1 MTVMGEIALEKL
13 MGYYEAVTG
22 EMLLLGDLWN
32 NSTCAD
38 SELQFSV
45 FSTESREGE
54 HTGLSSCSQEFMGWP
69 TPVLTHLQV
78 FPFTSSDFMAGIT
91 TII

>member
-1 MTVMGEIALEKL
+1 
-13 MGYYEAVTG
+13 MGYNAAITG

-32 NSTCAD
+32 NSACAD

-54 HTGLSSCSQEFMGWP
+54 HTGLSSCSQEFMG
-69 TPVLTHLQV
+69 
-78 FPFTSSDFMAGIT
+78 
-91 TII
+91 